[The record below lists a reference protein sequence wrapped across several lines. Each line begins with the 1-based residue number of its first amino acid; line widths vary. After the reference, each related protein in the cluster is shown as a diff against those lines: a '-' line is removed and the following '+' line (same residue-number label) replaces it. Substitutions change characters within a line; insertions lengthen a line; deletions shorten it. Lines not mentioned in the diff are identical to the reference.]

1 MKTHWRWSAQSTVII
16 ALALGFGACKS
27 AEGDTPE
34 EKRAD
39 IRQIRH
45 DVLTELYQNDPDLRN
60 VVERSP
66 GYAVFSNRSTKF
78 GLFGSDVGYGMAV
91 DNRTGEETFMRM
103 KGYGAGLGMGV
114 TTFRVV
120 FVFHE
125 QDVMRQF
132 IDSGWDF
139 GGQAAAA
146 AEVDDTGAAS
156 GGNVTV
162 ESGMSI
168 YRITDDGVALSA
180 TVGGTKY
187 WKDDDLNS

>member
-1 MKTHWRWSAQSTVII
+1 MGGTNRL
-16 ALALGFGACKS
+16 ALAVAILAVALNGCKS
-27 AEGDTPE
+27 PEGETPE

-39 IRQIRH
+39 VRQISH
-45 DVLTELYQNDPDLRN
+45 EVLTELYENDPELQD

-66 GYAVFSNRSTKF
+66 GYAAFSNRSTK
-78 GLFGSDVGYGMAV
+78 LLLLGSEVGYGVAV

-103 KGYGAGLGMGV
+103 RGLGAGLGAGV

-125 QDVMRQF
+125 EDVLRRF

-139 GGQAAAA
+139 GGDAAAA
-146 AEVDDTGAAS
+146 AQKDETGAAV
-156 GGNVTV
+156 GGNVSV
-162 ESGMSI
+162 EQGMSI
-168 YRITDDGVALSA
+168 YQITDDGLALTG

-187 WKDDDLNS
+187 WKDDDLNQ

>member
-1 MKTHWRWSAQSTVII
+1 MKTHWGWWAQGTVIV

-27 AEGDTPE
+27 PEGETPE

-39 IRQIRH
+39 IRQISRE
-45 DVLTELYQNDPDLRN
+45 VLTELYQSDPDLRN

-66 GYAVFSNRSTKF
+66 GYAVFSNRSTKI
-78 GLFGSDVGYGMAV
+78 LLLGSDLGYGVAV

-103 KGYGAGLGMGV
+103 VGVGAGLGAGV
-114 TTFRVV
+114 STFRVV

-125 QDVMRQF
+125 EDIMRRF

-146 AEVDDTGAAS
+146 AQVEEEGAAA
-156 GGNVTV
+156 GDNITV
-162 ESGMSI
+162 EEGMSI
-168 YRITDDGVALSA
+168 YRISDDGVALTA

-187 WKDDDLNS
+187 YKDDDLNR